1 MLVITTIF
9 DGQVQ
14 GDWMVSSVEIS
25 QIPAEDELRSLAAL
39 PTDAINLPRT
49 KRQNTEVGDA

>member
-1 MLVITTIF
+1 
-9 DGQVQ
+9 
-14 GDWMVSSVEIS
+14 MVSSVEIS